1 MSLNV
6 LYVEDNQEHQ
16 KHSLELFENFFDNI
30 DTASNGKEGFELY
43 LKYYKINNS
52 YYDVVISDMEMPIMN
67 GNEMS
72 KKIYTHNTKQIIVI
86 ISAYNNPQYLINFIN
101 IGINYFLLKPFKMN
115 DMLNIFNQVKEKLSQ
130 NNIYKL
136 STNLYYDSDTMSINY
151 KNEQYNL
158 TKKEHLLLNI
168 LTKSIDN
175 IVSYD
180 RIYYTLWEDDILKG
194 SSKTLNPIISKLKKK
209 LQDDNIIKNIY
220 GIGYKIS
227 SYND

>member
-1 MSLNV
+1 VSLNV

>member
-16 KHSLELFENFFDNI
+16 EHSLELFENFFDNI
-30 DTASNGKEGFELY
+30 DTASNGKEGLESY

-67 GNEMS
+67 GIEMS
-72 KKIYTHNTKQIIVI
+72 KKIYNENIKQIIVI
-86 ISAYNNPQYLINFIN
+86 ISAYNNPKYLINFIN
-101 IGINYFLLKPFKMN
+101 IGIYYFLLKPFKKN
-115 DMLNIFNQVKEKLSQ
+115 DMLNIFNQVKEKLNQ

-136 STNLYYDSDTMSINY
+136 SINLYYDSDTMSINY
-151 KNEQYNL
+151 KNKQYNL

-180 RIYYTLWEDDILKG
+180 IIYYTLWEDDILKG
-194 SSKTLNPIISKLKKK
+194 SAKTLNPIISKLKKK